1 MIRLVCLVVSKQ
13 KSHKLWVFIVFLL
26 LPELA
31 ISLASKQTSDSFFK
45 SWSRSVLTYG
55 ILKIA
60 GDKRCWKFSL
70 DHRIHRIHRIRGV
83 SWLLFSHGSEI
94 YPHSHSVCE
103 SFFLSHR
110 FIYLIN
116 KLLARFSVIPF
127 EDFICL
133 ADSQVTM
140 HKFSIQAFHS
150 SLAEDRKD
158 WTTWAEGRTYVPVGS
173 PNPDGMN
180 KPTAE
185 AQRER
190 ERERGLSW
198 LGALKPGL
206 GMTSTCLETSSSPCN
221 YNFPHCLSNGCHRHS
236 AAHAHIC
243 LLIIAH
249 LRSWLHASETW
260 CIICFA
266 ISPLLPHPS
275 AVKDICGELRS
286 SSDKAAVMSEA
297 QALWGWWL
305 MLITGGTPP
314 QPLPQHIPTHS
325 APMAFLLLP
334 PHNPPWTST
343 GALSVQ

>member
-1 MIRLVCLVVSKQ
+1 MW
-13 KSHKLWVFIVFLL
+13 H
-26 LPELA
+26 
-31 ISLASKQTSDSFFK
+31 FK
-45 SWSRSVLTYG
+45 
-55 ILKIA
+55 KIA

-70 DHRIHRIHRIRGV
+70 VHWIHSL

-94 YPHSHSVCE
+94 YPLSLSVCQ
-103 SFFLSHR
+103 SFFSSHR

-116 KLLARFSVIPF
+116 KLLARFSVTPF

-133 ADSQVTM
+133 ADSQVTT

-150 SLAEDRKD
+150 TLAEDRKD
-158 WTTWAEGRTYVPVGS
+158 WTTWAEGRTYVPAGS

-185 AQRER
+185 TQRER
-190 ERERGLSW
+190 ERKGLVVIGCPEAWSGHDVD
-198 LGALKPGL
+198 LPRNQSFSLQL
-206 GMTSTCLETSSSPCN
+206 Q
-221 YNFPHCLSNGCHRHS
+221 FPSLSVKRMSQTLCCTHT
-236 AAHAHIC
+236 HIC

-249 LRSWLHASETW
+249 LRSWLHASEIW

-305 MLITGGTPP
+305 MLITGGTPL
-314 QPLPQHIPTHS
+314 QPHPQHISTHS

-334 PHNPPWTST
+334 PHNPPWTPT